1 MSFVFVSKWASAVG
15 AIVGLYPLEFASTT
29 SVPGLGLLSLQISRQ
44 NLVLS
49 QCGHLEYQGRVDLVG
64 GARSGNV
71 ERQWGENPGA
81 K

>member
-1 MSFVFVSKWASAVG
+1 MES
-15 AIVGLYPLEFASTT
+15 YPLELASTT

-49 QCGHLEYQGRVDLVG
+49 QCGHVENVGRLG
-64 GARSGNV
+64 EGRRSGNV
-71 ERQWGENPGA
+71 ERQWGEIPGV